1 MIKISNPDTSEI
13 YDTWH
18 LCKRCLSVYTHSQG
32 DFEVIKG
39 RECCVNNLMTLPS
52 WIKEIIIERREK

>member
-18 LCKRCLSVYTHSQG
+18 LCKKCLSVYSHSQA
-32 DFEVIKG
+32 DWETIKG
-39 RECCVNNLMTLPS
+39 RECCANNLMTLSS
-52 WIKEIIIERREK
+52 WIKEITIERREK